1 MNIKMINLIMR
12 NLEILGIETLSIKE
26 LNRIGEFLQERNIT
40 NIEDAKSAVAQYVSS
55 HK

>member
-26 LNRIGEFLQERNIT
+26 LNNIGEFLAERNIKT
-40 NIEDAKSAVAQYVSS
+40 IEDARHAVKQYLAS
-55 HK
+55 K